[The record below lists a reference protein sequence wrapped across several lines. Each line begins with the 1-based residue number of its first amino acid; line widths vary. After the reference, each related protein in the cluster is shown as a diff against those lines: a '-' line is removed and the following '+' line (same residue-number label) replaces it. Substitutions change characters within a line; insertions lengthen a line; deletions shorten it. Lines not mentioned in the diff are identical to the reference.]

1 MNYWEKDPTVEGML
15 NMLDAIHEKCRE
27 ITDYPNLNK
36 VTFFFFDLESNGLN
50 ENLYLKMNSRGK
62 PLTAFENLKAKME
75 KILPENVEFEDK
87 CFPNC
92 DASPKDSFKAK
103 WKYFMDRNWTEAFW
117 DKENRKY

>member
-1 MNYWEKDPTVEGML
+1 M
-15 NMLDAIHEKCRE
+15 IC
-27 ITDYPNLNK
+27 PNLENVK
-36 VTFFFFDLESNGLN
+36 FYFFDLESNGLN

-117 DKENRKY
+117 NSANPEKYDVSIAKFIARFLGCFWSRTKQKK